1 MGSFWMWFLPIKPFK
16 NDLNG
21 YIYDINED
29 TCERLKNE
37 KQRKRQQFKLALSKD
52 KSSMMKF

>member
-1 MGSFWMWFLPIKPFK
+1 MGSIWMWFLPIIPLK

-29 TCERLKNE
+29 KFERLKNE
-37 KQRKRQQFKLALSKD
+37 KQRKRQQFKLSLGKD

>member
-1 MGSFWMWFLPIKPFK
+1 MGSFWMWLLPIRPYKD
-16 NDLNG
+16 DLNG
-21 YIYDINED
+21 YMYDINEEVYD
-29 TCERLKNE
+29 RLKNE